1 MRNRIAAI
9 GLGLLVS
16 LPAMAD
22 EASVQA
28 AITQSLK
35 AVAPTAQIDE
45 IVPTPVPELYEVS
58 LGGKLLYVTGD
69 GKFLISG
76 QIIDL
81 RSGENLT
88 ETKRN
93 DTRRKAIEGVGEEN
107 MIVFSP
113 QDPKYTVTVFTDI
126 DCGYCRKLHREI
138 DSYEDAGIKV
148 RYLLFPRSGVDSP
161 SYNKAVSVWCSED
174 RAKALTE
181 AKQGKA
187 VDKKECDNP
196 VREDMDLGHSLGV
209 TGTPTIVLEDG
220 KVVPGY
226 VPAASLKR
234 MLDAQHM

>member
-1 MRNRIAAI
+1 
-9 GLGLLVS
+9 LLQ
-16 LPAMAD
+16 LAWGCWCPC
-22 EASVQA
+22 
-28 AITQSLK
+28 
-35 AVAPTAQIDE
+35 
-45 IVPTPVPELYEVS
+45 
-58 LGGKLLYVTGD
+58 
-69 GKFLISG
+69 
-76 QIIDL
+76 
-81 RSGENLT
+81 
-88 ETKRN
+88 RN

-113 QDPKYTVTVFTDI
+113 QDPKHTVTVFTDI

-138 DSYEDAGIKV
+138 DSYENAGIKV

-161 SYNKAVSVWCSED
+161 SYDKAVSVWCSED

-196 VREDMDLGHSLGV
+196 VREDIELGHSLGV
-209 TGTPTIVLEDG
+209 TGTPTIVLENG
-220 KVVPGY
+220 RVVPGY